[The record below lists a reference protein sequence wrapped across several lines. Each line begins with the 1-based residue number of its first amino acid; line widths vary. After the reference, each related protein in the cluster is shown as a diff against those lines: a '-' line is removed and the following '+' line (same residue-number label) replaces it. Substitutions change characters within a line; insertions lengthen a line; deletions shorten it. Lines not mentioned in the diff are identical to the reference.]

1 MFIYCTLV
9 CIPPPNGKVMEKS
22 IIFVKKLDG
31 LFFSL
36 SCGIVGSKHEPKKV
50 VAVVKVVCKKSLYSA
65 HMVTSYSCFSE

>member
-22 IIFVKKLDG
+22 IIFDKILDG

-36 SCGIVGSKHEPKKV
+36 SCGIVGSKYKPKKV
-50 VAVVKVVCKKSLYSA
+50 VAVVKVV
-65 HMVTSYSCFSE
+65 